1 MDLNAADRKALRAR
15 VPEKLRFPADVCYTT
30 ISKIAKKWGVS
41 RNQAITL
48 VLARYGM
55 DRINISRSREKKTF
69 RIDVDDYY
77 RATLERLEYGLLDNP
92 DREQPGLFGDCR
104 QFDGKREIRA

>member
-1 MDLNAADRKALRAR
+1 MNLSAEARRDLRRR

-30 ISKIAKKWGVS
+30 ISKIAKKWGIS

-48 VLARYGM
+48 ILSRYGM
-55 DRINISRSREKKTF
+55 DRINVSRSRERKTF

-77 RATLERLEYGLLDNP
+77 RATLERLEYGLVENP
-92 DREQPGLFGDCR
+92 EREQPGLFGDCR
-104 QFDGKREIRA
+104 QFDRID

>member
-1 MDLNAADRKALRAR
+1 MDLNAADRALLRSR
-15 VPEKLRFPADVCYTT
+15 VPEKMRFPADACFTT
-30 ISKIAKKWGVS
+30 ISKIAKKWDVS

-48 VLARYGM
+48 ILHRYGM
-55 DRINISRSREKKTF
+55 SRINISRNKTKKTY

-77 RATLERLEYGLLDNP
+77 RATLERLENGTLANP

-104 QFDGKREIRA
+104 QFDRH